1 MLISHIWNV
10 SSVEYRA
17 AATMIATKLIYD
29 DFVSKH
35 QIILGINT
43 E

>member
-10 SSVEYRA
+10 SSVEYRE
-17 AATMIATKLIYD
+17 AATMIATKLIHD
-29 DFVSKH
+29 DFVSKTPNN
-35 QIILGINT
+35 LGINT